1 MIVFNGSVYAHIN
14 SLPKD
19 ELNGLLHSGIS
30 IVENIRVEAE
40 KLIFWESHYFKMMA
54 SMRILRM
61 EIPMSFTM
69 EYLEEQIIKLL
80 QENKLNTVST
90 KISLSFFSK
99 HIPTRSTPIVP
110 TSFLIEAETSETFSS
125 IQLGSRNIELYK
137 DHWVVKGLFGTLESS
152 NDRMR
157 KLAAVYAYE
166 NNFEDLIL
174 LNEDKQV
181 SETLIGSLFV
191 VQGDVIKTPPLTSGC
206 RSSVYRQVV
215 IDLLKKIEGVDLIE
229 ETVSPFELQKADE
242 LFVVSLS
249 NGIQS
254 VKQYRKKVF
263 SSNKAILLFPKFMA
277 NYRLS

>member
-1 MIVFNGSVYAHIN
+1 
-14 SLPKD
+14 
-19 ELNGLLHSGIS
+19 
-30 IVENIRVEAE
+30 
-40 KLIFWESHYFKMMA
+40 
-54 SMRILRM
+54 
-61 EIPMSFTM
+61 
-69 EYLEEQIIKLL
+69 
-80 QENKLNTVST
+80 
-90 KISLSFFSK
+90 
-99 HIPTRSTPIVP
+99 
-110 TSFLIEAETSETFSS
+110 
-125 IQLGSRNIELYK
+125 
-137 DHWVVKGLFGTLESS
+137 
-152 NDRMR
+152 MR

-191 VQGDVIKTPPLTSGC
+191 VQGHVIKTPPLTSGC

-254 VKQYRKKVF
+254 VKKYRKKVF
-263 SSNKAILLFPKFMA
+263 SSNKANLLFPKFMA

>member
-1 MIVFNGSVYAHIN
+1 
-14 SLPKD
+14 
-19 ELNGLLHSGIS
+19 
-30 IVENIRVEAE
+30 
-40 KLIFWESHYFKMMA
+40 MMA

-99 HIPTRSTPIVP
+99 HIPTRCTPIVP

-174 LNEDKQV
+174 LNENKQV

-215 IDLLKKIEGVDLIE
+215 IDLLKKIEGVNLIE
-229 ETVSPFELQKADE
+229 EAVSPFELQKADE

-263 SSNKAILLFPKFMA
+263 SSYKATLLFPKFIA

>member
-1 MIVFNGSVYAHIN
+1 MIVFNGSVYARIN
-14 SLPKD
+14 SLPED
-19 ELNGLLHSGIS
+19 ELNGLLHFGIS

-80 QENKLNTVST
+80 QENKLNTVSS

-99 HIPTRSTPIVP
+99 HIPTRCIPIVP

-125 IQLGSRNIELYK
+125 IQFGSRNIELYK

-152 NDRMR
+152 NDRIR
-157 KLAAVYAYE
+157 KLATVYAYE

-174 LNEDKQV
+174 LNENKQV

-229 ETVSPFELQKADE
+229 EAFSPFELQKADE

-263 SSNKAILLFPKFMA
+263 SSNKATLLFPKFMA

>member
-14 SLPKD
+14 SLPED
-19 ELNGLLHSGIS
+19 ELNGLLHSGFS
-30 IVENIRVEAE
+30 LVENIRVEAE

-80 QENKLNTVST
+80 QEDKLNNVST
-90 KISLSFFSK
+90 KICLSFFSK

-125 IQLGSRNIELYK
+125 IQLGSRNIEIYK

-157 KLAAVYAYE
+157 KLATVYAYE

-191 VQGDVIKTPPLTSGC
+191 VQGDIIKTPPLNSGC

-229 ETVSPFELQKADE
+229 EAFSPFELQKADE

-263 SSNKAILLFPKFMA
+263 SSNKATLLFPKFMA

>member
-1 MIVFNGSVYAHIN
+1 MIVFNGSVYARIN
-14 SLPKD
+14 SLPED
-19 ELNGLLHSGIS
+19 ELNGLLHFGIS

-80 QENKLNTVST
+80 QENKLNTVSS

-99 HIPTRSTPIVP
+99 HIPTRCIPIVP

-125 IQLGSRNIELYK
+125 IQFGSRNIELYK

-152 NDRMR
+152 NDRIR
-157 KLAAVYAYE
+157 KLATVYAYE

-174 LNEDKQV
+174 LNENKQV

-229 ETVSPFELQKADE
+229 EAVSPFELQKADE

-263 SSNKAILLFPKFMA
+263 SSNKATLLFPKFMA

>member
-14 SLPKD
+14 SLPED
-19 ELNGLLHSGIS
+19 ELNGLLHFGIS

-80 QENKLNTVST
+80 QENKLNTVSS

-99 HIPTRSTPIVP
+99 HIPTRCIPIVP

-206 RSSVYRQVV
+206 RSTVYRQVV

-263 SSNKAILLFPKFMA
+263 SSNKATLLFPKFMT

>member
-1 MIVFNGSVYAHIN
+1 MIVFNGSVYARIN
-14 SLPKD
+14 SLPED
-19 ELNGLLHSGIS
+19 ELNGLLHFGIS

-80 QENKLNTVST
+80 QENKLNTVSS

-99 HIPTRSTPIVP
+99 HIPTRCTPIVP

-125 IQLGSRNIELYK
+125 IQFGSRNIELYK

-152 NDRMR
+152 NDRIR
-157 KLAAVYAYE
+157 KLATVYAYE

-174 LNEDKQV
+174 LNENKQV

-229 ETVSPFELQKADE
+229 EAVSPFELQKADE

-263 SSNKAILLFPKFMA
+263 SSNKATLLFPKFMT